1 MKLARLIPQVGM
13 GLGTLCFITAAQ
25 AGIPVWSFA
34 PVADFLP
41 ATTVSSTGTATVKY
55 TVRNNSSKAHHLV
68 IKPQT
73 GVSQNGPC
81 VLGHQG
87 SICHLDLTITG
98 SALPASGFSGGPVLC
113 QANPDGTPNPNECY
127 QPSKADSLA
136 VTVTQGAPILSASTA
151 NLALSV
157 NDTGTN
163 AALTGNARQ
172 ITITNNGDAPA
183 TGLSISYPAWPS
195 GTSPTTTCGSTLAVN
210 ATCTITITPGATAT
224 SGANTMACTT
234 GIAPTAGVVTVTANG
249 SQASIN
255 VVVLGYGCQY
265 QGGFLYSVDD
275 TTNNGVTGT
284 CSSPPC
290 TGSIG
295 GKVASLVDQAEPYI
309 SSGSQSTSIIW
320 SSNGSGSTS
329 SDVSYDIIPLI
340 AETSTSND
348 SYSNAQSTFNSTY
361 SNTSTYPFPSS
372 SAFTACSGASDG
384 ACNTGNIRALYGTYI
399 TGYGI
404 GSSPYALST
413 EPTNTTD
420 YAAGLCQAIINTYSD
435 WYLPAICEMDAVNTN
450 VTCPAG
456 TQSML
461 GDLSFLIGDPGSTTP
476 NTSCTPPSGTDC
488 LAGYYWSSTELSFI
502 PQYYAWFEYFASG
515 GGSGQ
520 YGDVKGF
527 QLGVR
532 CSRAL
537 TI

>member
-1 MKLARLIPQVGM
+1 MKSTRLMPQLGI
-13 GLGTLCFITAAQ
+13 GLITFCSITAAQ
-25 AGIPVWSFA
+25 AGIPVWSFT
-34 PVADFLP
+34 PVAGFLP

-68 IKPQT
+68 IKSQT
-73 GVSQNGPC
+73 GVSQNSPC

-87 SICHLDLTITG
+87 STCTLSLIITG
-98 SALPASGFSGGPVLC
+98 SALPASGFTGGPVLC
-113 QANPDGTPNPNECY
+113 QANLDGTPNPNECY

-136 VTVTQGAPILSASTA
+136 ITVTQGAPILSASTA

-157 NDTGTN
+157 KATGTN

-183 TGLSISYPAWPS
+183 TGLSISYPTWPS
-195 GTSPTTTCGSTLAVN
+195 GTSPTTTCASTLAVN
-210 ATCTITITPGATAT
+210 ATCTITISPGATAT

-234 GIAPTAGVVTVTANG
+234 GITPTPGVVTVSANG
-249 SQASIN
+249 SQASTN

-309 SSGSQSTSIIW
+309 KSGAQTTSIIW
-320 SSNGSGSTS
+320 SSNGTGATS
-329 SDVSYDIIPLI
+329 SDVDYTTILGID
-340 AETSTSND
+340 E
-348 SYSNAQSTFNSTY
+348 QSTALTPSP
-361 SNTSTYPFPSS
+361 TSPAYPSGTP
-372 SAFTACSGASDG
+372 AYTACNGSSDG
-384 ACNTGNIRALYGTYI
+384 SCDASNIISYYNANRASWGSAPTPLTY
-399 TGYGI
+399 
-404 GSSPYALST
+404 
-413 EPTNTTD
+413 
-420 YAAGLCQAIINTYSD
+420 YAAGLCTATINSYTD
-435 WYLPAICEMDAVNTN
+435 WYLPAICEMDAVNVN

-461 GDLSFLIGDPGSTTP
+461 GDLSVLIGDPSATTP
-476 NTSCTPPSGTDC
+476 STSCTPPSGTDC
-488 LAGYYWSSTELSFI
+488 LAGIYWSSTETSFN

-515 GGSGQ
+515 GGSHQRSGNK
-520 YGDVKGF
+520 YVA
-527 QLGVR
+527 LGVR